1 MRPPHTRP
9 AWRAGC
15 HPVVFCLVLAA
26 FATAGLAQEK
36 TTTKP
41 TEAAGKAAGKTAESQ
56 PASPRRGR
64 GRRGRGRRGR
74 GPRGPLLAIK
84 VGTIHPVSGP
94 DIKDGVILVRGGK
107 IQRIGAASE
116 VQVPA
121 GATVLEYREGH
132 AYPGLVDAMSSA
144 FAGSVDLSFR
154 GTNAGSDFN
163 DALDRDHKPSRKIVE
178 SGITTAYVSN
188 RSAST
193 WRGLGVIIR
202 PRKDGFRRF
211 QDRLHGGVQ
220 LRMTTGTASS
230 HALSRQKKLL
240 AYGKS
245 FDALEA
251 YEKKFKD
258 HEKAMKEY
266 EKKYKKYLD
275 YFRKKNKKKGDGA
288 KPAGGNAGRG
298 TGRGRRGPGGR
309 RKGRTPTK
317 PPGGGDKKEPPKK
330 EPPKKEPPKKE
341 PPKKEPPKKEVPKE
355 AAKTPPAKTAKAGP
369 AGKDPKAPKKPKYP
383 KPVKKV
389 PASEALLKVKR
400 GDLPLRVE
408 AHRKDEIRAMLKMAR
423 EKEIPQVT
431 LEHASEA
438 ASIAQELVDAGVPVV
453 ITALLPRGAKGTYE
467 ERRDGSLPGKLHEA
481 GVAVAIGTG
490 GGAAEHL
497 TMKAAWACGKGMPED
512 AAIRAITLTA
522 AEVLGISNHVG
533 SLDRGKVADV
543 LITSGPLLQ
552 SDTRVLRVI
561 SRGQTQFDAKTAK
574 AAKETK

>member
-1 MRPPHTRP
+1 
-9 AWRAGC
+9 
-15 HPVVFCLVLAA
+15 VVFCLVLAA
-26 FATAGLAQEK
+26 FATVGLTQEK

-41 TEAAGKAAGKTAESQ
+41 TEAAGKGAGKTAEGQ
-56 PASPRRGR
+56 PQSPRRDR
-64 GRRGRGRRGR
+64 GRRGRGRRGGR
-74 GPRGPLLAIK
+74 RIRGPLLAIK

-94 DIKDGVILVRGGK
+94 DIKNGVILVRGGK
-107 IQRIGAASE
+107 IQRVGAASD
-116 VQVPA
+116 VTVPA
-121 GATVLEYREGH
+121 GATVLEYSEGH

-144 FAGSVDLSFR
+144 FAGSGDLRFS
-154 GTNAGSDFN
+154 GTNAGSDFK
-163 DALDRDHKPSRKIVE
+163 DALDRDHKPSRKVIE
-178 SGITTAYVSN
+178 SGVTTAYVSN
-188 RSAST
+188 RSGST
-193 WRGLGVIIR
+193 WRGIGVIIR
-202 PRKDGFRRF
+202 PRNNGFQRF
-211 QDRLHGGVQ
+211 SDRLHGGVQ
-220 LRMTTGTASS
+220 LRMTTGTGSS

-240 AYGKS
+240 GYGKS

-266 EKKYKKYLD
+266 EKKYKEYLD
-275 YFRKKNKKKGDGA
+275 YFLKKNKKKGTGA
-288 KPAGGNAGRG
+288 KTAGGNPRPGMGRG
-298 TGRGRRGPGGR
+298 ARRGGRRGG
-309 RKGRTPTK
+309 TPAK
-317 PPGGGDKKEPPKK
+317 PPGAGDKKEPPKK

-341 PPKKEPPKKEVPKE
+341 PPKKETPKKAPAKQDPGK
-355 AAKTPPAKTAKAGP
+355 AKTPAKTAKAKP
-369 AGKDPKAPKKPKYP
+369 AAKDPKAPKKPKYP

-408 AHRKDEIRAMLKMAR
+408 AHRRDEIRAMLKMAQ

-438 ASIAQELVDAGVPVV
+438 AAIAQELVDAGVPVV
-453 ITALLPRGAKGTYE
+453 ITDLLPGAAKGTYE
-467 ERRDGSLPGKLHEA
+467 ERRDGSLPGKLNEA
-481 GVAVAIGTG
+481 GVAVAIATG
-490 GGAAEHL
+490 GGAAQHL
-497 TMKAAWACGKGMPED
+497 TMKAACACGRGMPED

-522 AEVLGISNHVG
+522 AEVLGVANHVG

-574 AAKETK
+574 AAKEVK